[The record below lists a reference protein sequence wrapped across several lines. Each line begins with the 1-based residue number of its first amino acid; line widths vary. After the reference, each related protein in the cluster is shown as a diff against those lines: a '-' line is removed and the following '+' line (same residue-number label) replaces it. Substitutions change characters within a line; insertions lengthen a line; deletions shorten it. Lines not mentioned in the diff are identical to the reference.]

1 MSIYRLF
8 MLVCL
13 CAGLLALSACTIAE
27 GETASLPTPSLE
39 GKKVLFVYGGW
50 PGHEPVKCMEYFKPW
65 LESEGATVFFSD
77 SLGIYA
83 DSAFMADL
91 DLTIQLWTMDKISG
105 RQAKV
110 LTDAVRN
117 GMGFAGWHGGAGD
130 SFREEVRYQF
140 MVGGQWVAHPG
151 GVIDYEVNITD
162 TEDPVTAG
170 IEDFSMTSE
179 QYYMHVDPNVKVLAT
194 TTFTGDHDYW
204 IEGTVIPVIWKKFHG
219 EGRIFYSSL
228 GHSLEHLKTPSAMET
243 VQRGIRWASESK
255 YQPKESWVQPVYAP
269 SR

>member
-1 MSIYRLF
+1 MYNHTVFRMII
-8 MLVCL
+8 VV
-13 CAGLLALSACTIAE
+13 LLAFGLFQQLEAQQQ
-27 GETASLPTPSLE
+27 TASGLS

-50 PGHEPVKCMEYFKPW
+50 PGHEPTQCMEYFKPW
-65 LESEGATVFFSD
+65 LESEGATVYVSD

-83 DSAFMADL
+83 DSAFMASL

-105 RQAKV
+105 AQAKG
-110 LTDAVRN
+110 LTDAVRK

-130 SFREEVRYQF
+130 SFREEVRYQY

-151 GVIDYEVNITD
+151 NFLEYQVHIVDH
-162 TEDPVTAG
+162 EDPITAG
-170 IEDFSMTSE
+170 IQDFTMYSE

-204 IEGTVIPVIWKKFHG
+204 IDGCVLPVMWKKYYG

-228 GHSLEHLKTPSAMET
+228 GHNLEHLKTPSALET
-243 VQRGIRWASESK
+243 VRRGVRWASESK
-255 YQPKESWVQPVYAP
+255 YQDKEKWKQPAY
-269 SR
+269 

>member
-1 MSIYRLF
+1 MGIHRFLILLLCCTGLF
-8 MLVCL
+8 
-13 CAGLLALSACTIAE
+13 AFNACTTAV
-27 GETASLPTPSLE
+27 GEVANTPAPGLE

-50 PGHEPVKCMEYFKPW
+50 PGHEPVKCMEFFHPW
-65 LESEGATVFFSD
+65 LESEGATVYLSD

-83 DSAFMADL
+83 DSAFMAEL
-91 DLTIQLWTMDKISG
+91 DLTIQVWTMDKISG
-105 RQAKV
+105 PQARG

-130 SFREEVRYQF
+130 SFRDEVRYQF

-151 GVIDYEVNITD
+151 GMLEYEVNIVD
-162 TEDPVTAG
+162 TEDPITAG
-170 IEDFSMTSE
+170 IEDFTMNSE

-194 TTFTGDHDYW
+194 TTFTGDHSYW
-204 IEGTVIPVIWKKFHG
+204 IDGTVIPVIWKKYYG

-228 GHSLEHLKTPSAMET
+228 GQSLEHLQTPNAMET

-255 YQPKESWVQPVYAP
+255 YQPTESWVQPIYGTK
-269 SR
+269 